1 MILVEALFVGITF
14 CILSSIVHM
23 FFMKI
28 YGETSMEHYS
38 LMQQSF
44 ISAFLFHIVFI
55 ATIKNEENFDIFS
68 VIWVIFCNSW
78 KPFNFFTYI

>member
-44 ISAFLFHIVFI
+44 ISAFLFHIVF
-55 ATIKNEENFDIFS
+55 E
-68 VIWVIFCNSW
+68 CNY
-78 KPFNFFTYI
+78 KK